1 MLRFLFT
8 RQGQGNGSE
17 IDRDMGEETTSS
29 EGSSGNP
36 APPPV
41 APHFF
46 TASPLKLI
54 VMSIC
59 TIGIYEI
66 YWFYKNWKLIKERT
80 GQKIRPFW
88 RAVFSPIWA
97 YSCFKEIKAR
107 AGECKIQESLPIGL
121 LAIAYF
127 TISVTSMVPEPYWL
141 ISLFIFLPL
150 LPANSV
156 ALKVNRHSDAGYVQ
170 NGRFSALNWVGIV
183 VGGVLLFFAIIATFA
198 PNAFS
203 FETAALVDSPKSYNK
218 GGVTFN
224 YPGNWTVTEDGGS
237 LTDGSVRY
245 LFLETAGDNFV
256 SIQVYPATEALELL
270 EYAQRYAGTMKEEI
284 PIGSFG
290 ASKFSG
296 IEEKDGNEILTEQ
309 LEMTVFGESI
319 PYTRIYSRKSAGK
332 VIAFISLQ
340 AISEEYEMVVG
351 GFDQIIASLSYEGP

>member
-1 MLRFLFT
+1 MLRSLFT
-8 RQGQGNGSE
+8 RQSQGHGSE

-29 EGSSGNP
+29 EGSSENP

-41 APHFF
+41 APLFF

-66 YWFYKNWKLIKERT
+66 YWFYKNWKLIRERT

-156 ALKVNRHSDAGYVQ
+156 AMKVNRHSDAGYVQ

-224 YPGNWTVTEDGGS
+224 YPGNWTVTEDG
-237 LTDGSVRY
+237 LAEESVRY
-245 LFLETAGDNFV
+245 LVLETAGDNSV

-270 EYAQRYAGTMKEEI
+270 EYAQRYAGTMKEGI

-319 PYTRIYSRKSAGK
+319 PYTRIYSRKGVGN